1 MVKSV
6 FSLILHSP
14 YVALD
19 LSIPIAKK
27 PTTPARRSHIPSTS
41 SGRLLEMHSNM
52 VEEVEELIKHKRFSS
67 VGFFPTPFGCRAI
80 QGFLSLETHKRGA
93 LKRNRILIVNELRR
107 AEGVAQAKIHAR
119 ERQGEQPTGE
129 TLQAAVSRPLGR
141 SHSATARD
149 LCRYFL

>member
-41 SGRLLEMHSNM
+41 SGRLLEIHSNM

-67 VGFFPTPFGCRAI
+67 VGFFPTPFGYRAI
-80 QGFLSLETHKRGA
+80 QDFLSLETHNSGA
-93 LKRNRILIVNELRR
+93 HKLHRVHSVNELRG
-107 AEGVAQAKIHAR
+107 AEGVA
-119 ERQGEQPTGE
+119 
-129 TLQAAVSRPLGR
+129 
-141 SHSATARD
+141 
-149 LCRYFL
+149 